1 MSSAVLSARN
11 AVAVY
16 VSDVGTLGMSAKL
29 AFAVIFRFLPIRLS
43 TVALCCVLDAFSLNL
58 RTLCQNIDIGLVC
71 NVACRLENFWVN
83 CGNVAKTN
91 PESNKSTLERGVS
104 AEMDVSFG
112 RNGHPLRPKCDC
124 ISAEILRSYQLYK
137 ASAACF

>member
-16 VSDVGTLGMSAKL
+16 GSDVGTLGMSAKL

-104 AEMDVSFG
+104 AETDIHFG
-112 RNGHPLRPKCDC
+112 RNVIAFPPK
-124 ISAEILRSYQLYK
+124 Y
-137 ASAACF
+137 